1 MHNTIP
7 IYSIVS
13 DHIKSLL
20 INKFK
25 LSNVKHSLE
34 YTICKRVYYE
44 WIEYGIGI
52 YAKEVYNKVKDKIKN
67 KQKLKKFYAILDKL
81 ANAGVINKEKKE
93 GYLILSV
100 PKSQETILLNLI
112 KYMQNSNSEFVARL
126 RSMEG
131 VLKGNPKLIRDYAIT
146 EFINKNNLDVVDRE
160 KLLGLFLKYLSAIEN
175 RTIVLYNKQKQKLLK
190 IPYKTRFNSG
200 KRLYEKIDQFYSLF
214 ENAASKYKDAVFLTL
229 TLDAK
234 RFKNIHVASKHVS
247 QALNRFISY
256 LKKKSKN
263 KISYINVFEF
273 NKSGMVHLHMVF
285 FGFKWLLSQKT
296 LSNLWNKYGMGKIVY
311 LYSLK
316 YDEEYMGYVFHR
328 KRPKNTDE
336 KDVSNYLIKYLKKAF
351 YNKSEL
357 ALYWLTNKRFYT
369 YSRDLKEKKEE
380 KRPIGGGWEYI
391 GVFDKD
397 LFNNLDDEEFINLV
411 VNVNVDKYLRKL
423 FGRHRLLPI

>member
-1 MHNTIP
+1 
-7 IYSIVS
+7 
-13 DHIKSLL
+13 
-20 INKFK
+20 
-25 LSNVKHSLE
+25 
-34 YTICKRVYYE
+34 
-44 WIEYGIGI
+44 
-52 YAKEVYNKVKDKIKN
+52 
-67 KQKLKKFYAILDKL
+67 
-81 ANAGVINKEKKE
+81 
-93 GYLILSV
+93 
-100 PKSQETILLNLI
+100 
-112 KYMQNSNSEFVARL
+112 MQNSNSEFMARL
-126 RSMEG
+126 KAMEG
-131 VLKGNPKLIRDYAIT
+131 ILRDNPRFIRNYAIT
-146 EFINKNNLDVVDRE
+146 EFINKNNLDAIDRK
-160 KLLGLFLKYLSAIEN
+160 KLMDLFLKYLAAIEDK
-175 RTIVLYNKQKQKLLK
+175 TIVLYNKQKQKLLK

-200 KRLYEKIDQFYSLF
+200 KKLYEKIDQFYSLF